1 MGRRFF
7 MSSSFL
13 LLSPV
18 WDRLVSSFLLLFPL
32 FWEGSDDSSSS
43 SFRSPSLSPVTDI
56 FNGGPDIKRRDGRKS
71 ADTRVFFLRP
81 LLFLSCHRSYSTRGC
96 SHTQVV
102 PNSQGQK
109 IVDGGQ
115 PSPSCQGTSSFVPR
129 LEISFPSPPS
139 LPT

>member
-18 WDRLVSSFLLLFPL
+18 WDRLVSSFLLLFPFFGRDL
-32 FWEGSDDSSSS
+32 MTAAPLPFDL
-43 SFRSPSLSPVTDI
+43 PLSPVTDI
-56 FNGGPDIKRRDGRKS
+56 FNGGPDIERRDGRKS